1 MPISALLTVFGA
13 PTSVHCM
20 SRDPIHMSRSE
31 RQEEMQPVQSL
42 LRGLDVLTTVLDSP
56 KPASLAEI
64 AKRTGHHRA
73 TVYRILQTLA
83 GAGYLSVSPT
93 EPTYSIGPRLL
104 GYLRGPALDAAL
116 HHRTLPL
123 LKELAETS
131 GETVALFL
139 PSWPDLICAAC
150 VLSEY
155 PIRRHHDVGD
165 VAAMTQAAPGRAYL
179 AFAPESHIES
189 ALSLRPLTPATAY
202 SVATEAEFRQRL
214 SEAKAD
220 GYAFSESETNEGMSG
235 LSAPVFSSGSEL
247 PAAVLS
253 ISGPTFRWNANRIRE
268 FAPKLLA
275 AISQYQRQFDS
286 VQEMRPAN

>member
-1 MPISALLTVFGA
+1 M
-13 PTSVHCM
+13 
-20 SRDPIHMSRSE
+20 
-31 RQEEMQPVQSL
+31 
-42 LRGLDVLTTVLDSP
+42 
-56 KPASLAEI
+56 SLAEI
-64 AKRTGHHRA
+64 AKKTGHHRA

-123 LKELAETS
+123 LKELAEAS

-150 VLSEY
+150 VLSDH

-179 AFAPESHIES
+179 AFAPSGHVES
-189 ALSLRPLTPATAY
+189 ALSLRPLTPATAH
-202 SVATEAEFRQRL
+202 SVATEAEFRKRL
-214 SEAKAD
+214 NEARAD
-220 GYAFSESETNEGMSG
+220 GYAFSEAETNEGMSG
-235 LSAPVFSSGSEL
+235 LSAPVFSGASEL
-247 PAAVLS
+247 PVAVVS
-253 ISGPTFRWNANRIRE
+253 ISGPTFRWGVKRIRE
-268 FAPKLLA
+268 FAPTLLA
-275 AISQYQRQFDS
+275 AISKYQKQFDS
-286 VQEMRPAN
+286 VQPARPGN

>member
-1 MPISALLTVFGA
+1 M
-13 PTSVHCM
+13 
-20 SRDPIHMSRSE
+20 
-31 RQEEMQPVQSL
+31 
-42 LRGLDVLTTVLDSP
+42 
-56 KPASLAEI
+56 SLAEI
-64 AKRTGHHRA
+64 AKQTGHHRA

-155 PIRRHHDVGD
+155 PIRRHHSVGD
-165 VAAMTQAAPGRAYL
+165 VAAMTQAAPGRSYL
-179 AFAPESHIES
+179 AFVPEGHVDS
-189 ALSLRPLTPATAY
+189 ALSLRPLTPATPH
-202 SVATEAEFRQRL
+202 SVASEEEFRQRL
-214 SEAKAD
+214 KQARAD
-220 GYAFSESETNEGMSG
+220 GYAFSEAETNEGMGG
-235 LSAPVFSSGSEL
+235 LSAPIFSSGSEL
-247 PAAVLS
+247 PVAVVS
-253 ISGPTFRWNANRIRE
+253 ISGPTFRWNLTRIRE
-268 FAPKLLA
+268 FAPTLLA
-275 AISQYQRQFDS
+275 AISQYQQQFDS
-286 VQEMRPAN
+286 SQPERPAH